1 MKKITVLLFV
11 FSFFFMISG
20 YAQELSLSNGGGGT
34 INPPVSD
41 AVEVEVHYDGP
52 NAGNAVGAADANFII
67 AARFTPT
74 ELGPYVGK
82 AFTKVRVYVRDATVG
97 NTGTLKIYSAGT
109 ANTPGPEIYSGVVAT
124 VAGAWNEFTL
134 PTPILVPN
142 ADVWFGLQAT
152 AGPTGVQFWGGCD
165 GGPNHPQGQYIYF
178 NNAWNTLIGLNPAL
192 TFNWN
197 IRAVVDTEIPVE
209 LTSFAAKSTGMD
221 VMLDWTTAS
230 EVNNHGF
237 EIQRNSGTGF
247 TTVAFVQ
254 GNGTTT
260 EVKNYAF
267 IDKGLSAGNYS
278 YRLKQ
283 LDYSGMFDFSD
294 AVEVDVTGL
303 TEFALIQNYPNPF
316 NPSTMIS
323 FNLIAD
329 SKVSLKIF
337 NLLGQEIST
346 LVNQNLI
353 AGLHEVNFD
362 GVGLNSG
369 VYFYQLEATGI
380 DGQTFTSVKKMILT
394 K

>member
-20 YAQELSLSNGGGGT
+20 YSQELSLGNGGGGA
-34 INPPVSD
+34 IYPPVSD
-41 AVEVEVHYDGP
+41 AVEVEVHYDGA
-52 NAGNAVGAADANFII
+52 NANNGVGAADANFII

-74 ELGPYVGK
+74 ELAPYVGK
-82 AFTKVRVYVRDATVG
+82 AFTKVRVYIHMATVG
-97 NTGTLKIYSAGT
+97 NTGTVKIYSAGT
-109 ANTPGPEIYSGVVAT
+109 STTPGPEIYSAAVTT
-124 VAGAWNEFTL
+124 VAPAWNEFTL

-152 AGPTGVQFWGGCD
+152 SGPTGTQFWGGVD
-165 GGPNHPQGQYIYF
+165 AGPNHPQGQYIYF
-178 NNAWNTLIGLNPAL
+178 NNAWATLIALNPAL

-247 TTVAFVQ
+247 TTVAFIQ

-267 IDKGLSAGNYS
+267 IDKGLSAGSYS

-294 AVEVDVTGL
+294 AVEVDVTGI

-323 FNLIAD
+323 FNLITD
-329 SKVSLKIF
+329 SRVSLKIF

-346 LVNQNLI
+346 LINQNLT

-380 DGQTFTSVKKMILT
+380 DGQTFTSVKKMLLT

>member
-1 MKKITVLLFV
+1 MNKSFTTFFVLLFL
-11 FSFFFMISG
+11 FSWSVL
-20 YAQELSLSNGGGGT
+20 AQEFSVNKNDGVTSE
-34 INPPVSD
+34 PPVD
-41 AVEVEVHYDGP
+41 LAEVEVHYDGP
-52 NAGNAVGAADANFII
+52 NAGNGVGAADATFII

-109 ANTPGPEIYSGVVAT
+109 ANTPGPEIYSAPVTT
-124 VAGAWNEFTL
+124 VASSWNEFTL
-134 PTPILVPN
+134 TAPILVPN

-165 GGPNHPQGQYIYF
+165 DGPNHPQGQYIYF
-178 NNAWNTLIGLNPAL
+178 NNAWSTLVGLNPAL

-209 LTSFAAKSTGMD
+209 LTSFTAKSIGTE
-221 VMLDWTTAS
+221 VQLNWSTST

-260 EVKNYAF
+260 EIKNYSF
-267 IDKGLSAGNYS
+267 VDKGLSAGSYT

-294 AVEVDVTGL
+294 AVEVDVSGL
-303 TEFALIQNYPNPF
+303 TDFALIQNYPNPF
-316 NPSTMIS
+316 NPATMIS
-323 FNLIAD
+323 FNLTVD

-337 NLLGQEIST
+337 NLLGQEIVT
-346 LVNQNLI
+346 LLNQDLT
-353 AGLHEVNFD
+353 AGLHEVNFNA
-362 GVGLNSG
+362 VGLNSG
-369 VYFYQLEATGI
+369 VYFYQLEASGI
-380 DGQTFTSVKKMILT
+380 DGRSFSSVKKMILS